1 MSRKLGSVLLTA
13 TVIVLAIFGNK
24 NSAPMGASGAR
35 PVSPTP
41 TVTDAPKP
49 KWGAF
54 VGVMAICLAVGVL
67 FVLGTGEMRLPAQ
80 TPLPAPLVP
89 PPLDL
94 RIIFAVLVLAPV
106 TLGLGVVLWPVA
118 SPSSAVRKVV
128 AKDEIIAPW
137 VGVLLFVGIA
147 GAWLD
152 GFLSQELA
160 LLVFVLPWVG
170 GAKTLLRTA
179 P

>member
-1 MSRKLGSVLLTA
+1 MLY
-13 TVIVLAIFGNK
+13 
-24 NSAPMGASGAR
+24 
-35 PVSPTP
+35 
-41 TVTDAPKP
+41 
-49 KWGAF
+49 
-54 VGVMAICLAVGVL
+54 
-67 FVLGTGEMRLPAQ
+67 TGEMRLPAQ

-89 PPLDL
+89 QPLDL
-94 RIIFAVLVLAPV
+94 RIIGAVLVLAPV

-137 VGVLLFVGIA
+137 AGALLFVGIA

-160 LLVFVLPWVG
+160 SLVFVLPWVG
-170 GAKTLLRTA
+170 VVKTLLRTA

>member
-35 PVSPTP
+35 PVSPTL

-67 FVLGTGEMRLPAQ
+67 FVLGAGEMRLPAQ

-94 RIIFAVLVLAPV
+94 RIIGAVLVLAPV

-118 SPSSAVRKVV
+118 SPSSVRKVV

-137 VGVLLFVGIA
+137 VGALLFAGIA

-152 GFLSQELA
+152 DFLSQELA

-170 GAKTLLRTA
+170 GVKTLLRTA